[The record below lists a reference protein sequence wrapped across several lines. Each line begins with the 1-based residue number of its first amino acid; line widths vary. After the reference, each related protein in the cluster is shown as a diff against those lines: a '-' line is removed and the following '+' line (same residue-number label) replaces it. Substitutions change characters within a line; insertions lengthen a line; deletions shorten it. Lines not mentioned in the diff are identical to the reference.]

1 MRETP
6 ASGLIKVLRASGAVV
21 SWHDHLVLEWNGESS
36 VPLASGYDL
45 VVLVNPH
52 SSVDLSVLDG
62 VPVLNTR
69 GGI

>member
-1 MRETP
+1 
-6 ASGLIKVLRASGAVV
+6 
-21 SWHDHLVLEWNGESS
+21 
-36 VPLASGYDL
+36 L